1 MNFTRIALA
10 TAVLAL
16 SSAAANAIDISGA
29 GATFPY
35 PIYAKWA
42 DSYKKETGSGLN
54 YQSIGSGGGIKQIKA
69 KTVTFGATDAPLSG
83 KELDESGL
91 AQFPMVMGAIVPVV
105 NLDGVKPGELTLD
118 GPTVAKI
125 YLGEIKKWDDPAIAK
140 LNPGAKL
147 PSQAIVPVRRSDGSG
162 TTYNFAYYLADV
174 SPDWKSKV
182 GVSTAVQWPVGI
194 GAKGNEGVANN
205 VANTKGAIGYVE
217 YAYAKQNKLT
227 HTKMVN
233 KAGKTVE
240 PSSASFQAAAANA
253 DWNSQPGYGVILANQ
268 PGDQSWP
275 MTAAT
280 WILLYKKPQDVP
292 ADGRGA
298 EVLRLVLRQ
307 GRQDGRGAR
316 LRADARQGRE
326 RHPEDVVGGG
336 QGRGRQAPVLADQL
350 RRGLMGEE
358 RVRSVAPAPSP
369 LHPPHGWRRGK
380 DGFRG
385 A

>member
-1 MNFTRIALA
+1 MNFARLALA

-42 DSYKKETGSGLN
+42 DAYKKETGSGLN

-69 KTVTFGATDAPLSG
+69 KTVTFGATDAPLPG

-105 NLDGVKPGELTLD
+105 NLDGMKPGDLTLD
-118 GPTVAKI
+118 GNTIAKI

-174 SPDWKSKV
+174 SPEWKAKV
-182 GVSTAVQWPVGI
+182 GVNTSVQWPVGI

-205 VANTKGAIGYVE
+205 VAQTRGSIGYVE

-227 HTKMVN
+227 FTKMVN
-233 KAGKTVE
+233 KDGKTVS
-240 PSSASFQAAAANA
+240 PTSDAFQAAAANA
-253 DWNSQPGYGVILANQ
+253 DWKSQPGYGVILANQ
-268 PGDQSWP
+268 PGEKSWP

-280 WILLYKKPQDVP
+280 WILVYKQP
-292 ADGRGA
+292 ADAVATA
-298 EVLRLVLRQ
+298 EALKFFAW
-307 GRQDGRGAR
+307 GYGKGGKM
-316 LRADARQGRE
+316 ADDLHYIGMPANVIKDIQQMWAQE
-326 RHPEDVVGGG
+326 IKDEKG
-336 QGRGRQAPVLADQL
+336 QPILA
-350 RRGLMGEE
+350 
-358 RVRSVAPAPSP
+358 VTN
-369 LHPPHGWRRGK
+369 
-380 DGFRG
+380 
-385 A
+385 